1 MRAAIVLVLTAFA
14 LGCEDTAEPT
24 PASVSGVYEA
34 VAFTTSTDG
43 TVIDHLAAGADLEIT
58 LAGDGTTTG
67 VLFIPDAD
75 EGGGD
80 FQADLAGSWTL
91 DDGIVTFDHA
101 ADTFVRDMP
110 FEYRDG
116 RLLGDATFSGARVQ
130 VTLAGSD

>member
-24 PASVSGVYEA
+24 PSVVEGAYEA
-34 VAFTTSTDG
+34 VAFTASMNG
-43 TVIDHLAAGADLEIT
+43 TVIDHLAAGAELEIT
-58 LAGDGTTTG
+58 LAEDGTTTG
-67 VLFIPDAD
+67 LLFIPGAD

-80 FQADLAGSWTL
+80 LQADLAGSWTL
-91 DDGIVTFDHA
+91 DGGIVTFDQV

-116 RLLGDATFSGARVQ
+116 RLLGDATFSGVRVQ